1 MLDSTIW
8 LVGRCIAR
16 CGSVKTEALLNVEV
30 LKNDMMHECM
40 KRSAALK
47 HAVLYLNSSRTLVWK
62 TCYLQVL
69 STQTL

>member
-40 KRSAALK
+40 KEPLYGK
-47 HAVLYLNSSRTLVWK
+47 GFVLTKVPGE
-62 TCYLQVL
+62 TGGGIH
-69 STQTL
+69 T